1 MPIVQVGCI
10 HVDFPYKPY
19 PCQVSYMQNVID
31 ALNERRHAILES
43 PTGTG
48 KTLCLL
54 CASLGWLDYVRA
66 QQQLTALTAW
76 DTSHPISEVP
86 FSGLNKLDNPL
97 IIFSSRTHAQ
107 LNQAI
112 QAFRNT
118 AYSSHRIG
126 VLGSRDQLC
135 LLPEVSQLDSNS
147 AKVYQCRLRVTTR
160 TCDFYRNFD
169 ANREK
174 LLASLR
180 SSSTTD
186 IEDLVKLGRETRS
199 CPYYLSREAKTDADV
214 LFMPYNYLLDP
225 KIRSTY
231 GIDLTNAVVIFDEA
245 HNIEQ
250 VCEDASS
257 ATLVTSLLSS
267 AIEELRVIGEYI
279 FSASENDSEGP
290 PDGNDRAQSA
300 VNSSL
305 DLTQPSN
312 DALMALGL
320 PRIITLKGQ
329 LIELERLMHEL
340 PAGSASGLIKPGE
353 YVSLS
358 LFAFRVLSTVT
369 AGYLCDSAYVFELL
383 AHAGITVQSY
393 VHDLELI
400 NQIISA
406 SVGFNMIYLLY
417 FAKVV
422 FAETSQSRP
431 GAATRRESSRAYRVF
446 IKEEDL
452 VTKFSRNQVGKDS
465 SVAAAWGLPVTSIGG
480 KEVRNVSLSYWCLS
494 PGRAIYELLAQNVRN
509 IILTSGTL
517 YPVRSLQLELG
528 LEGAIVLQ
536 NPHVIDREQV
546 HVAVIPKAPDGGTLN
561 SGYAFRDSVAY
572 QRSLGLMLG
581 QLIWPNLILF
591 SVPFQPYSL
600 GLHCIYACSV
610 NFFLANLFRIIPRGV
625 LVFFPSYALMRKC
638 VDYWQSSD
646 IYGRFL
652 DHKKVFL
659 EPRDK
664 TVFQQVATSYVE
676 AAYSPSADAG
686 GAALISVM
694 RGKASEGLDL
704 SDHASRAV
712 IIVGLPYPPCE
723 DPRVKIKMSYLDERR
738 MGETQ
743 AALCDMPTGRQW
755 YKLQAWRAVNQGV
768 GRVIRHIRDYGAIF
782 LCDER
787 FAAPEA
793 RSHLP
798 VWIREAV
805 HTYDSFGPAVRDAAA
820 FFRNC
825 EIKVIPPMYPAP
837 LMSVKGTNVTDMSA
851 SSQSLARRNIQSSR
865 TLVSTDFPLVSS
877 QVHVYAKSL
886 EDTGADLLSAYPT
899 TSSLNPSS
907 ETEKTDPVSSTS
919 SILSLVYNC
928 PNSQPTQVSQKSSP
942 PERNRKRV
950 RGEDEILESR
960 LLNRQHGTKKLKLV
974 KEHVNPETGVGVAPG
989 AYIKAVKE
997 LLLKNSTD
1005 LPTADGRQSFA
1016 DFQKALK
1023 TYKASQI
1030 QGSGTPVE
1038 TVFAA
1043 LARIFLPREA
1053 PGLLR
1058 DFAVFVRE
1066 HERERFS
1073 QLCKGL
1079 TGLPVQDTQV
1089 EHEANTA
1096 QSSGD
1101 PNLAGQ
1107 RKSALPCLC
1116 MSRPPAPF
1124 GANR

>member
-257 ATLVTSLLSS
+257 ATLVTSLLAS

-340 PAGSASGLIKPGE
+340 PAGSASGLIKPG
-353 YVSLS
+353 
-358 LFAFRVLSTVT
+358 
-369 AGYLCDSAYVFELL
+369 DYVFELL

-406 SVGFNMIYLLY
+406 SVGFNNPKFRRGRGLTHLAE
-417 FAKVV
+417 FLQVV

-572 QRSLGLMLG
+572 QRSLGLM
-581 QLIWPNLILF
+581 
-591 SVPFQPYSL
+591 
-600 GLHCIYACSV
+600 
-610 NFFLANLFRIIPRGV
+610 LANLFRIIPRGV

-825 EIKVIPPMYPAP
+825 EIKYPAP

-886 EDTGADLLSAYPT
+886 ADTGADLLSAYPT

-907 ETEKTDPVSSTS
+907 DTEKTDPVSSTS

-1016 DFQKALK
+1016 DFQVILDL
-1023 TYKASQI
+1023 SSLW
-1030 QGSGTPVE
+1030 GWS
-1038 TVFAA
+1038 
-1043 LARIFLPREA
+1043 FLP
-1053 PGLLR
+1053 
-1058 DFAVFVRE
+1058 
-1066 HERERFS
+1066 
-1073 QLCKGL
+1073 C
-1079 TGLPVQDTQV
+1079 
-1089 EHEANTA
+1089 
-1096 QSSGD
+1096 
-1101 PNLAGQ
+1101 
-1107 RKSALPCLC
+1107 RKLYSAL
-1116 MSRPPAPF
+1116 
-1124 GANR
+1124 

>member
-1 MPIVQVGCI
+1 METVKSLSEGEVRVTSNPGNIEPNCRIIVAAR
-10 HVDFPYKPY
+10 
-19 PCQVSYMQNVID
+19 ID
-31 ALNERRHAILES
+31 S
-43 PTGTG
+43 
-48 KTLCLL
+48 
-54 CASLGWLDYVRA
+54 
-66 QQQLTALTAW
+66 
-76 DTSHPISEVP
+76 
-86 FSGLNKLDNPL
+86 
-97 IIFSSRTHAQ
+97 
-107 LNQAI
+107 
-112 QAFRNT
+112 
-118 AYSSHRIG
+118 G

-174 LLASLR
+174 LLASLH
-180 SSSTTD
+180 STSTTD

-231 GIDLTNAVVIFDEA
+231 GIELTNAVVIFDEA

-257 ATLVTSLLSS
+257 ATLVTSLLAS
-267 AIEELRVIGEYI
+267 AIEELRVIGEHI
-279 FSASENDSEGP
+279 FSASENDSDGP
-290 PDGNDRAQSA
+290 PDNGDRVESA
-300 VNSSL
+300 VNNSL

-312 DALMALGL
+312 DALIALGL

-340 PAGSASGLIKPGE
+340 PAGSASGLIKPG
-353 YVSLS
+353 
-358 LFAFRVLSTVT
+358 
-369 AGYLCDSAYVFELL
+369 DYVFELL
-383 AHAGITVQSY
+383 AHAGITAQSY
-393 VHDLELI
+393 VQDLELV

-406 SVGFNMIYLLY
+406 SVGFNNPKFRRGRGLTHLAE
-417 FAKVV
+417 FLQVV
-422 FAETSQSRP
+422 FAETAQSRP
-431 GAATRRESSRAYRVF
+431 GNAIRRESARAYRVF

-452 VTKFSRNQVGKDS
+452 VTRFNRNQQGKDP
-465 SVAAAWGLPVTSIGG
+465 SVAAVWGLPATSIGE
-480 KEVRNVSLSYWCLS
+480 KEVKNVSLSYWCLS
-494 PGRAIYELLAQNVRN
+494 PGRAIHELLAQNVRN

-528 LEGAIVLQ
+528 LEGAIILQ

-572 QRSLGLMLG
+572 QRSLGLML
-581 QLIWPNLILF
+581 
-591 SVPFQPYSL
+591 V
-600 GLHCIYACSV
+600 
-610 NFFLANLFRIIPRGV
+610 NLFRIIPRGV
-625 LVFFPSYALMRKC
+625 LVFFPSYSLMRKC
-638 VDYWQSSD
+638 MDFWQNSD

-652 DHKKVFL
+652 DHKKVFT

-664 TVFQQVATSYVE
+664 TLFQQIATSYVE
-676 AAYSPSADAG
+676 AAYSPSADAA
-686 GAALISVM
+686 GAALFSVM

-738 MGETQ
+738 MGETL
-743 AALCDMPTGRQW
+743 ASLGDMPTGRQW

-787 FAAPEA
+787 FASPEA

-798 VWIREAV
+798 AWIREAV
-805 HTYDSFGPAVRDAAA
+805 HTYDSFGPAVRDATA

-825 EIKVIPPMYPAP
+825 ERKYPAP
-837 LMSVKGTNVTDMSA
+837 LMSVKGTNVTEMPV
-851 SSQSLARRNIQSSR
+851 SSQSLARRKIQSSR
-865 TLVSTDFPLVSS
+865 TLVPTDFPLVSS
-877 QVHVYAKSL
+877 QVHVYAKSFA
-886 EDTGADLLSAYPT
+886 DTGADLLSAYPT
-899 TSSLNPSS
+899 TLSLDPPK
-907 ETEKTDPVSSTS
+907 EAEKPDPAPTASV
-919 SILSLVYNC
+919 LSLVYSSSS
-928 PNSQPTQVSQKSSP
+928 SQPTQQPQTASP
-942 PERNRKRV
+942 PEGDRKRV
-950 RGEDEILESR
+950 RGEDEVLQSR
-960 LLNRQHGTKKLKLV
+960 LLNRQQGAKKLKLV
-974 KEHVNPETGVGVAPG
+974 KELVNPETGVGVAPG
-989 AYIKAVKE
+989 TYIKAVKE
-997 LLLKNSTD
+997 LLLKGSTD
-1005 LPTADGRQSFA
+1005 VPAVDGRQSFA

-1023 TYKASQI
+1023 TYKASEA

-1038 TVFAA
+1038 AVFAA
-1043 LARIFLPREA
+1043 LARIFLPLDA

-1058 DFAVFVRE
+1058 DFAVFVRA

-1079 TGLPVQDTQV
+1079 TGLPVQDSDVRGMTV
-1089 EHEANTA
+1089 ETEASGA
-1096 QSSGD
+1096 DIVRSSD
-1101 PNLAGQ
+1101 CP
-1107 RKSALPCLC
+1107 KSADQSPVLAALLSVCPRCQKRPIENPLRAPCSHCCCFTCWRDIIEKENRRCPVCACLVRRRHLVRIVD
-1116 MSRPPAPF
+1116 RPHVPSTS
-1124 GANR
+1124 NRGP